1 MSTYVFSDVHGHAEP
16 LDRVLSRVSPAK
28 DDRVFCLGDMIDRG
42 PDPVRVMR
50 IVRAIPNATV
60 LMGNHEDLM
69 LNFFAHPDDHLSV
82 ANWAING
89 GKMTLN
95 GLEAMDGD
103 EAVEL
108 VNWAGTLP
116 RWSYTQV
123 DGRYYLLCH
132 AGLRP
137 SPPASRGTWSD
148 DSVEALLEAQDPDDL
163 VWIREEF
170 WGVSTGLV
178 DEDGLGPIVI
188 AGHTPTPYLN
198 VMTDL
203 VDRPTRNDE
212 GIAQMVRVGACD
224 ATGGVADR
232 WDIDCGAAGGAGYG
246 QVMVLRLDDGE
257 EFCEPIRE
265 GE

>member
-1 MSTYVFSDVHGHAEP
+1 VSTYVFSDVHGHAEP

-137 SPPASRGTWSD
+137 SSPASRGTWSD

>member
-108 VNWAGTLP
+108 VNWADTLP

-123 DGRYYLLCH
+123 GDRYYLLCH

-137 SPPASRGTWSD
+137 SSPASRGTWSD
-148 DSVEALLEAQDPDDL
+148 DSVEALLKAQDPDDL

-178 DEDGLGPIVI
+178 GEDGLGPIVV

-203 VDRPTRNDE
+203 IDRPTRNDE
-212 GIAQMVRVGACD
+212 GVAQMVRVGACE

>member
-69 LNFFAHPDDHLSV
+69 LNFFAYPDDHLSV

-103 EAVEL
+103 EAIEL

-137 SPPASRGTWSD
+137 SSPASRGTWSD

>member
-1 MSTYVFSDVHGHAEP
+1 MSTYVFSDVHGHAAP
-16 LDRVLSRVSPAK
+16 LDRALSRVSPTE
-28 DDRVFCLGDMIDRG
+28 DDRIFCLGDMIDRG
-42 PDPVRVMR
+42 PDPVRVMQT
-50 IVRAIPNATV
+50 VRSLPGVTV

-69 LNFFAHPDDHLSV
+69 LNYFAHPGDHLSV
-82 ANWAING
+82 VNWAING
-89 GKMTLN
+89 GKMTVT
-95 GLEAMDGD
+95 GLEAIPSDD
-103 EAVEL
+103 AVEL

-116 RWSYTQV
+116 RWSYAQV

-137 SPPASRGTWSD
+137 SSFKARKAWSD
-148 DSVEALLEAQDPDDL
+148 ASVEALLKAQDPDDL

-170 WGVSTGLV
+170 WSVPTGLV
-178 DEDGLGPIVI
+178 GEDGLGPIVV

-203 VDRPTRNDE
+203 IDRPTRNDD
-212 GIAQMVRVGACD
+212 GIAQMVRVGACE
-224 ATGGVADR
+224 ATDGVADR
-232 WDIDCGAAGGAGYG
+232 WDIDCGAAGGAGFG

>member
-1 MSTYVFSDVHGHAEP
+1 
-16 LDRVLSRVSPAK
+16 
-28 DDRVFCLGDMIDRG
+28 MIDRG

-50 IVRAIPNATV
+50 IVRAIPQATV

-69 LNFFAHPDDHLSV
+69 LNFFAHPDDHISV

-95 GLEAMDGD
+95 GLEAMDSD

-108 VNWAGTLP
+108 VDWAGTLP
-116 RWSYTQV
+116 RWSYVQV

-137 SPPASRGTWSD
+137 SPHASRGVWSD
-148 DSVEALLEAQDPDDL
+148 ASVEALLEAQDPDDL

-178 DEDGLGPIVI
+178 GEDGLGPIVI

-203 VDRPTRNDE
+203 VDRPTRNEE

-246 QVMVLRLDDGE
+246 QITVLRLDDGE
-257 EFCEPIRE
+257 EFCESIRE

>member
-1 MSTYVFSDVHGHAEP
+1 VSTYVFSDVHGHAEP

-137 SPPASRGTWSD
+137 SSPASRGTWSD
-148 DSVEALLEAQDPDDL
+148 DSAEALLEAQDPDDL

-203 VDRPTRNDE
+203 IDRPTRNDE

>member
-69 LNFFAHPDDHLSV
+69 LNFFAYPDDHLSV

-137 SPPASRGTWSD
+137 SSPASRGTWSD
-148 DSVEALLEAQDPDDL
+148 DSAEALLEAQDPDDL

-203 VDRPTRNDE
+203 IDRPTRNDE

>member
-137 SPPASRGTWSD
+137 SSPASRGTWSD
-148 DSVEALLEAQDPDDL
+148 DSAEALLEAQDPDDL

-203 VDRPTRNDE
+203 IDRPTRNDE

>member
-1 MSTYVFSDVHGHAEP
+1 VSTYVFSDVHGHAEP

-69 LNFFAHPDDHLSV
+69 LNFFAYPDDHLSV

-103 EAVEL
+103 EAIEL

-137 SPPASRGTWSD
+137 SSPASRGTWSD